1 MQVIKKD
8 GKTEE
13 FVKEKITVSL
23 VKNGLDAD
31 TARKIADSTEAKFI
45 GKDSIASSEIRA
57 EVLNALQSNNMS
69 QYNKWLEYEKSK
81 I

>member
-23 VKNGLDAD
+23 VKNGLDVD
-31 TARKIADSTEAKFI
+31 TARKIADSIEAKFI
-45 GKDSIASSEIRA
+45 SKDSIASSEIRA